1 MPHVLL
7 VDDDPEQLEWLS
19 EFVKAEGFTV
29 AKASS
34 LRAARIQL
42 TQMRPDVLL
51 TDLQLPDGNGIE
63 LVEDLEQRDATEVVM
78 ITGHATVESAV
89 NALRA
94 GASDYLVKPVD
105 IERLRSILQRV
116 PGTHELRAEIGD
128 LRQELR
134 GLGRFGT
141 HGRQLAG
148 RCRSSTTSSSRV
160 APTEATVLLIGE
172 SGTGKELVARAIHD
186 LSRRD
191 ASGRSCRSTAARSRR
206 T

>member
-7 VDDDPEQLEWLS
+7 VDDDPEQIEWLS

-63 LVEDLEQRDATEVVM
+63 LVDDLEQREATEVVM

-89 NALRA
+89 NALR
-94 GASDYLVKPVD
+94 G
-105 IERLRSILQRV
+105 
-116 PGTHELRAEIGD
+116 
-128 LRQELR
+128 
-134 GLGRFGT
+134 GR
-141 HGRQLAG
+141 
-148 RCRSSTTSSSRV
+148 
-160 APTEATVLLIGE
+160 
-172 SGTGKELVARAIHD
+172 D
-186 LSRRD
+186 
-191 ASGRSCRSTAARSRR
+191 
-206 T
+206 